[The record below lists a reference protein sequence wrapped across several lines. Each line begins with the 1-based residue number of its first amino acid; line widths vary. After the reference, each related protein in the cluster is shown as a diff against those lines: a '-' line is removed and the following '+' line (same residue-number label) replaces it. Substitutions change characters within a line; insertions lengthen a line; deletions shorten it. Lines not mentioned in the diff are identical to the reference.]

1 MVSERYTINNPTGFH
16 TRPARL
22 FVDTATEAYPGCEV
36 KVMKGEKVINGK
48 SIIKM
53 LTLGAKFGEE
63 VTVEVNG
70 EGEAEALKV
79 LGEILVTIYKE

>member
-22 FVDTATEAYPGCEV
+22 FVDTATENYPACEV

-63 VTVEVNG
+63 VVVEVTG
-70 EGEAEALKV
+70 EGEAEALKA